1 MHGNLTLFLLN
12 TPNSLNTVNC
22 CGNTDLPLLMPW
34 DLEFLTVSCLLCWD
48 LTSCSVA
55 FLCFLSGCASRQTDS
70 WCSLVEV
77 IFLDPM
83 HLSHAEISGFA
94 RWLISCLDQLLQ
106 SRCFLLG
113 YKIKKK
119 RKDSWHPPLRRAKNA
134 SECLTVSWFLGYNV
148 GKLKTKLWNF
158 CSTLQQCVQ
167 GTPFVPFDSHK
178 SSPWWEVG

>member
-1 MHGNLTLFLLN
+1 MFIRACMYVKIFPLEEELQEELLTQWVFFLSSVKLSYWVHGNLTLFLLN

-55 FLCFLSGCASRQTDS
+55 FLCFLSGCASQQTDS

-94 RWLISCLDQLLQ
+94 RWLISCHSSLQLLV

-113 YKIKKK
+113 YKIREKIA
-119 RKDSWHPPLRRAKNA
+119 DIHHCG
-134 SECLTVSWFLGYNV
+134 E
-148 GKLKTKLWNF
+148 LKMLL
-158 CSTLQQCVQ
+158 SV
-167 GTPFVPFDSHK
+167 
-178 SSPWWEVG
+178 